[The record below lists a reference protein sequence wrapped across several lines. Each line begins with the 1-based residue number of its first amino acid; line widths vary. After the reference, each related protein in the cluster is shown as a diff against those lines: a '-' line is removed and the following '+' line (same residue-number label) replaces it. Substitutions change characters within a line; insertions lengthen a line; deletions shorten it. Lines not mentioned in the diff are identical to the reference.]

1 MKTGF
6 DADKYLQEQSKYIRE
21 RVKNYDKLYLE
32 FGGKLVGDKHAK
44 RVLPGFDED
53 AKIKLLHS
61 LRDAAEII
69 ICVYAGDIERN
80 KIRGDF
86 GITYDVDVMRLID
99 DLREWELDVNSVVI
113 TRYNEQPSAKIF
125 MHKLQNRGIKV
136 YLHQSTKGY
145 PVDVNTI
152 VSEEGYGQNPYIE
165 TTKPIV
171 VVTGPG
177 PGSGKLATCL
187 SQLYHEYCRGKVAGY
202 SKFETFPVWNV
213 PLKHPLN
220 VAYEAATLDLK
231 DVNMIDSF
239 HMDAYGE
246 LAVNY
251 NRDIEAFPVL
261 KRIIEKITGTDSVY
275 KSPTDMGV
283 NRVGFSII
291 DDEVVREAS
300 KQEIIRRYFKTACDY
315 KKGYVDYE
323 AFERAQL
330 LMNELGISPEDRAV
344 VGAAR
349 KAAEDLARKWSD
361 DTHDNAATA
370 VAIELSDS
378 KIITGKCSDILTA
391 PAAAILNAVKEIAMI
406 NDELHLIS
414 PVVIEPILKMKKEYL
429 GSKSLA
435 LNCEEVLLA
444 LSICATTNPM
454 VQVCIDKLGDLR
466 GAQAH
471 STSILGRSDEVSL
484 QKLGMDVTCDPE
496 YATHKL
502 YYNN

>member
-1 MKTGF
+1 M
-6 DADKYLQEQSKYIRE
+6 
-21 RVKNYDKLYLE
+21 
-32 FGGKLVGDKHAK
+32 
-44 RVLPGFDED
+44 
-53 AKIKLLHS
+53 
-61 LRDAAEII
+61 
-69 ICVYAGDIERN
+69 
-80 KIRGDF
+80 
-86 GITYDVDVMRLID
+86 
-99 DLREWELDVNSVVI
+99 
-113 TRYNEQPSAKIF
+113 
-125 MHKLQNRGIKV
+125 
-136 YLHQSTKGY
+136 
-145 PVDVNTI
+145 
-152 VSEEGYGQNPYIE
+152 
-165 TTKPIV
+165 
-171 VVTGPG
+171 
-177 PGSGKLATCL
+177 
-187 SQLYHEYCRGKVAGY
+187 
-202 SKFETFPVWNV
+202 
-213 PLKHPLN
+213 KHPLN

-323 AFERAQL
+323 TFERAQL
-330 LMNELGISPEDRAV
+330 LMNELGLSPEDRAV